1 MESERTG
8 EYLEAIYK
16 QQQKKSPVSTSALAD
31 DLKVS
36 LPAVTDMLRH
46 LKEQELIDYRPNR
59 GTTLTQEGEKKALGL
74 IRRHRL
80 WERFLTDV
88 LGMKWDK
95 VHDEACKLEHIES
108 PELEKG
114 LANIL
119 GDVNTCPHGQPIPDE
134 AGRIKEE
141 KASPL
146 SRARLNQQVS
156 VASIDREDPQLL
168 KSIEKLGLKPGT
180 GLKIVERAAGGNLK
194 AEMSGRYVDLNKDMA
209 EVIMTHA
216 ASKKTDL
223 GQLPKM
229 PLTDLQTGQT
239 GIVNAYGGKKGML
252 GRCLSL
258 GFTPGSQ
265 IKMMENYHKGPV
277 LVKVHDTAV
286 AVGRGL
292 AEKIMVVRTG
302 DPC

>member
-16 QQQKKSPVSTSALAD
+16 QQNKKSPVSTSALAE

-46 LKEQELIDYRPNR
+46 LKEQGLIDYKPNR
-59 GTTLTQEGEKKALGL
+59 GTTLTDEGQKKALGL

-108 PELEKG
+108 PDLEKG
-114 LANIL
+114 LADIL
-119 GDVNTCPHGQPIPDE
+119 GDVNTCPHGQPIPDQ

-146 SRARLNQQVS
+146 SKARINQSLS
-156 VASIDREDPQLL
+156 VVAVDREDPQVL
-168 KSIEKLGLKPGT
+168 KSVERLGLKPGT
-180 GLKIVERAAGGNLK
+180 ELKIKERDREGNIK
-194 AEMSGRYVDLNKDMA
+194 AEMSGKAVDLDKEMA
-209 EVIMTHA
+209 GVILTRNLAKKPEIA
-216 ASKKTDL
+216 A
-223 GQLPKM
+223 QPKWR
-229 PLTDLQTGQT
+229 LTDLETGQT
-239 GIVNAYGGKKGML
+239 GIVSMYAGKRGML
-252 GRCLSL
+252 GRCLSM
-258 GFTPGSQ
+258 GFTPGSP
-265 IKMMENYHKGPV
+265 IKMVENYHKGPV
-277 LVKVHDTAV
+277 LVKIHDTSV

-292 AEKIMVVRTG
+292 AEKIMVTKTG
-302 DPC
+302 AAC

>member
-1 MESERTG
+1 MDSERTG

-16 QQQKKSPVSTSALAD
+16 QQQRKSPVSTSALAD

-46 LKEQELIDYRPNR
+46 LKEQELIDYKPNH

-119 GDVNTCPHGQPIPDE
+119 GSVNTCPHGQPIPDE
-134 AGRIKEE
+134 SGRIKEE

-146 SRARLNQQVS
+146 SRARLNQNIS

-180 GLKIVERAAGGNLK
+180 MLKVAEKSAGGNLK
-194 AEMSGRYVDLNKDMA
+194 VEMSGRLLDLNKEMT
-209 EVIMTHA
+209 EIIMTHNIPKKADA
-216 ASKKTDL
+216 ARLQKL
-223 GQLPKM
+223 Q
-229 PLTDLQTGQT
+229 LTDLETGQT
-239 GIVNAYGGKKGML
+239 GIVDTFIGKRGML

-258 GFTPGSQ
+258 GFTPGSP
-265 IKMMENYHKGPV
+265 IKMVENYHKGPV
-277 LVKVHDTAV
+277 LVRIHDTAV

-292 AEKIMVVRTG
+292 AEKIMVVKTG
-302 DPC
+302 DTC

>member
-16 QQQKKSPVSTSALAD
+16 QQSKKSPVSTSALAE

-46 LKEQELIDYRPNR
+46 MKEQGLIDYRPNR
-59 GTTLTQEGEKKALGL
+59 GTTLTEDGEKKALGL

-108 PELEKG
+108 PDLEKG

-119 GDVNTCPHGQPIPDE
+119 GDVNTCPHGQPIPDQQ
-134 AGRIKEE
+134 GKIKEE

-146 SRARLNQQVS
+146 SRARINQAVS
-156 VASIDREDPQLL
+156 VVAVDREDSQLL

-180 GLKIVERAAGGNLK
+180 ELKIIEKGANGNLK
-194 AEMSGRYVDLNKDMA
+194 AEMNGRAVNLGGEMA
-209 EVIMTHA
+209 AVIMTHPA
-216 ASKKTDL
+216 PKKIDTGLQSKI
-223 GQLPKM
+223 
-229 PLTDLQTGQT
+229 PLTDLDTGQT
-239 GIVNAYGGKKGML
+239 GIVNLYTGKRGML

-258 GFTPGSQ
+258 GFTPGSP
-265 IKMMENYHKGPV
+265 IKMVENYHKGPV
-277 LVKVHDTAV
+277 LVKIHDTSV

-292 AEKIMVVRTG
+292 AEKIMVVKTG
-302 DPC
+302 ETC